1 MATLSCYHAVKRTDG
16 NARPAPAASYIN
28 AVFVG
33 DRSGSM
39 SSMGVVPQEGAADFL
54 RKHRELAEKNPESE
68 IFVTV
73 VTFDNRSQ
81 VAYSGDAKDITELD
95 IRRVKECMIPR
106 STTRLI
112 DTAIEEIEKQAKAI
126 KVAKRRWQNS
136 RARSRISHEVRRLK
150 PTMASSFTLL
160 TDGDDN
166 ESLLTS
172 RDLNDAIKYHQKTH
186 KTVCLF
192 AAANQ
197 DAMRAGGCY
206 GFERDRSL
214 QIGSDI
220 DCARAAFDS
229 CNAAAVR
236 SATGGVADYTKAE
249 REASCSIDDYYNS
262 SGGGVASD
270 NYNSDDQHDG
280 LVSDHC
286 PPPPPRAYRC

>member
-1 MATLSCYHAVKRTDG
+1 MTTLSCYHAVKRTDDG
-16 NARPAPAASYIN
+16 ARPAPAASYIN

-54 RKHRELAEKNPESE
+54 RKHKELAENNPESE
-68 IFVTV
+68 IVVTL
-73 VTFDNRSQ
+73 VTFDNRPE
-81 VAYSGDAKDITELD
+81 VAFSGNAKSITELD
-95 IRRVKECMIPR
+95 IRRAKEYMIPR

-112 DTAIEEIEKQAKAI
+112 DTAIEQIDEQALAI
-126 KVAKRRWQNS
+126 VRAKKRWQDP
-136 RARSRISHEVRRLK
+136 RTRSRLSPEVRRLA

-166 ESLLTS
+166 QSLLTS
-172 RDLNDAIKYHQKTH
+172 RDLNDAIKHHQKTH

-214 QIGSDI
+214 QIGSDV
-220 DCARAAFDS
+220 DSARAAFKS

-236 SATGGVADYTKAE
+236 SATGLVADYTKVE
-249 REASCSIDDYYNS
+249 REASCSAEDFY
-262 SGGGVASD
+262 GGAASD
-270 NYNSDDQHDG
+270 NYDSDDG
-280 LVSDHC
+280 LAGDHC
-286 PPPPPRAYRC
+286 PPPPPPCAYRS